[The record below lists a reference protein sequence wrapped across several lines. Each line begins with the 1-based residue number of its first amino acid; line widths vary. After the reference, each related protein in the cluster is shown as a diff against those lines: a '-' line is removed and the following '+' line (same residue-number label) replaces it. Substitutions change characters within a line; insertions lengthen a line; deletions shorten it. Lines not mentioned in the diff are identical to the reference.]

1 MCRKP
6 HSMSDTIS
14 PIGGATGGS
23 GNLSTSYN
31 DPVVAGYR
39 MTTFIKVVDI
49 IRNLSF
55 LIVQ

>member
-1 MCRKP
+1 
-6 HSMSDTIS
+6 MSDTIS